1 MIGGLYLAG
10 HSSKALDQ
18 YVNAAKQ
25 HLEMGECSNPEDSVP
40 VKQQKMM
47 TDDVVFRER
56 ESIGVHAP
64 TEDPLV
70 ITIPIGPATVHKVLV
85 DNGSSVNILFKK
97 AFDQMNLEIKDL
109 KPCQGWIRGFNGAS
123 TAPMGYVELPVTL
136 GEGERQRVRIL
147 PFVVLDVE
155 SPYNA
160 FLGRPALAK
169 FRACIAPWCLL
180 LKFPTEAGIGIVRGD
195 QVAARACYVAELK
208 LLRNGGDIETKGTPP
223 PLGAET
229 L

>member
-1 MIGGLYLAG
+1 MDPWIQRSIHRSNGLCR
-10 HSSKALDQ
+10 
-18 YVNAAKQ
+18 V
-25 HLEMGECSNPEDSVP
+25 
-40 VKQQKMM
+40 
-47 TDDVVFRER
+47 T
-56 ESIGVHAP
+56 
-64 TEDPLV
+64 
-70 ITIPIGPATVHKVLV
+70 
-85 DNGSSVNILFKK
+85 
-97 AFDQMNLEIKDL
+97 
-109 KPCQGWIRGFNGAS
+109 
-123 TAPMGYVELPVTL
+123 VTL

-180 LKFPTEAGIGIVRGD
+180 LKLPMEAGVGVVRGD

-208 LLRNGGDIETKGTPP
+208 LPRNGGDIETKGASPSTS
-223 PLGAET
+223 AET